1 MLFSTL
7 ITRRLFAVILALF
20 LTACADEYE
29 DSTTID
35 PTPQT
40 TSEQA
45 SEQEPDQAS
54 LATSL
59 PLLDVYKRASCGC
72 CNSWIDHLKTEGFQ
86 TKTHNVVD
94 LSALK
99 IDNNIQPAYHS
110 CHTAISPD
118 GYVFEGHIPARY
130 IEQFL
135 REKPEGAIGLAV
147 PGMPM
152 GSPGM
157 EYDNQFSPYAVLL
170 LMKDGSSKV
179 YARVTTSDAQY
190 QGK

>member
-1 MLFSTL
+1 MIFPPL
-7 ITRRLFAVILALF
+7 ITRRLFVLIIALF
-20 LTACADEYE
+20 LAACVEENAEIGTE
-29 DSTTID
+29 DPVQQATI
-35 PTPQT
+35 PPIL
-40 TSEQA
+40 E
-45 SEQEPDQAS
+45 
-54 LATSL
+54 
-59 PLLDVYKRASCGC
+59 VYKRASCGC
-72 CNSWIDHLKTEGFQ
+72 CHKWIEHLQTEGFQ
-86 TKTHNVVD
+86 TKAHNIVD

-99 IDNNIQPAYHS
+99 MDNNIQPAYHS

-135 REKPEGAIGLAV
+135 REKPKGAIGLAV

-179 YARVTTSDAQY
+179 YARVTTADAQY

>member
-1 MLFSTL
+1 MLFSFP
-7 ITRRLFAVILALF
+7 ITRRLFAILIALF
-20 LTACADEYE
+20 LSACIEENADNG
-29 DSTTID
+29 TGA
-35 PTPQT
+35 P
-40 TSEQA
+40 A
-45 SEQEPDQAS
+45 
-54 LATSL
+54 SL

-72 CNSWIDHLKTEGFQ
+72 CHKWIEHLQAEGFQ
-86 TKTHNVVD
+86 TKAHNVTD

-99 IDNNIQPAYHS
+99 MDKNISPAYHS
-110 CHTAISPD
+110 CHTALSPE

-135 REKPEGAIGLAV
+135 REKPRGAIGLAV

-157 EYDNQFSPYAVLL
+157 EYDNQFTPYAVLL

-179 YARVTTSDAQY
+179 YAQVTTSDAQY